1 MTAFMRWINQTRRET
16 KEHAA
21 AVAVILAITVI
32 FFWPLLRGRT
42 FSMVG
47 AHMFA
52 QYPWG
57 SVITGQPNEVRGVS
71 FAQTDH
77 PDGLYPVSVFATNA
91 VRSGQLPMWLPYSF
105 NGIPLMEADMGAGL
119 TYPPQLLAL
128 TILSPIRQ
136 HDFLLF
142 THLLLA
148 GFGMYALLRCWGANV
163 LGALFGAVVWQFNG
177 HSAFFLEFEFLAV
190 AAAWF
195 PLMLLGA
202 TLAIRKQSWRWA
214 LATGVAL
221 GMSVLHG
228 VQHWEYLGAVV
239 LACWYAPLALLAA
252 RRFFLQGARRSALL
266 CLALPVISAVTAA
279 ALSAAAWLSLL
290 ALLSHVHRQV
300 NTLDQQVGNV
310 MPLKLFIRGLFFP
323 LSSVA
328 PERTGPDWPSLA
340 FVGTPALILVLAGL
354 FRRSAPVIFA
364 TIMGLGSLGMIF
376 GLRPLFFLLR
386 LVFPYFGA
394 LRPIDAYYILCFA
407 VAVLAAFGLSE
418 ISRRF
423 DGPGVRKR
431 LLLGLAC
438 PLIAME
444 CIQLIMFA
452 WITNPTHPVKPEWL
466 FPETPMITK
475 LKAVQGDFHVL
486 PVSYR
491 DPSGG
496 WNPAVLSGMVAID
509 FDLRSSSG
517 YASLL
522 PQWTAIL
529 WRTVEKGGV
538 VSDDVPLSYRPYFY
552 HDRLPMHLLENLSVG
567 FLATAPGAEPIDVN
581 GSKSVADGSLQ
592 LVYQGPDG
600 RIYKLKNAL
609 PRAFLA
615 PGVIV
620 APDYQASLRML
631 VDPKFNA
638 RDAAIVIGEDAAAK
652 TGLPSLTSS
661 SANFEGTATIVSDR
675 LNDLG
680 IEVNTPQPAMLV
692 LNDSWD
698 SGWKVKVDGTEQ
710 PVLRVNYAF
719 RGVVVPAGKHT
730 VAFVYRPPLVLIGL
744 LISGATIVLLVITFS
759 AIAIAS
765 LRRSYKARSRSNY
778 V

>member
-1 MTAFMRWINQTRRET
+1 MRWIKRIRQET
-16 KEHAA
+16 KEHVA
-21 AVAVILAITVI
+21 AVAVILAITVL
-32 FFWPLLRGRT
+32 FFWPLLRGRS

-57 SVITGQPNEVRGVS
+57 AVISGNPNEVRGIS

-77 PDGLYPVSVFATNA
+77 PDGLYPGSVFATNA

-105 NGIPLMEADMGAGL
+105 SGIPIMETGVGNGY
-119 TYPPQLLAL
+119 TYPTQLLAM

-136 HDFLLF
+136 HDLLLF
-142 THLLLA
+142 SHLLLA
-148 GFGMYALLRCWGANV
+148 GLGMYALLRCWGVNV
-163 LGALFGAVVWQFNG
+163 WGAVFGAVVWQLNG
-177 HSAFFLEFEFLAV
+177 HSAFFLEFEFV
-190 AAAWF
+190 TVSSAWF

-228 VQHWEYLGAVV
+228 FQHWEYIGALV
-239 LACWYAPLALLAA
+239 LTFWYAPLALLAA
-252 RRFFLQGARRSALL
+252 SRHFFEGARRSALL
-266 CLALPVISAVTAA
+266 CLALPIVSAATAA
-279 ALSAAAWLSLL
+279 LLSAAAWLSLL
-290 ALLSHVHRQV
+290 GLISHVHRQIS
-300 NTLDQQVGNV
+300 TLDQQVSAII
-310 MPLKLFIRGLFFP
+310 PLKLFFRGFFFP

-328 PERTGPDWPSLA
+328 PDRTGPDWPSLA
-340 FVGTPALILVLAGL
+340 FVGTPALILVFAGFL
-354 FRRSAPVIFA
+354 RRSGPVIFA
-364 TIMGLGSLGMIF
+364 AIMGLGSLAIIL

-394 LRPIDAYYILCFA
+394 LRPVDAYYVLCFA

-423 DGPGVRKR
+423 AGPGVRKP
-431 LLLGLAC
+431 LLLGLVC
-438 PLIAME
+438 PLIAIE
-444 CIQLIMFA
+444 CLQLILFA

-466 FPETPMITK
+466 FPETPMITT
-475 LKAVQGDFHVL
+475 LKAVQGEFHVL

-496 WNPAVLSGMVAID
+496 WTPAVLSGMVAVN

-538 VSDDVPLSYRPYFY
+538 VSDDLPLSYRPYFY
-552 HDRLPMHLLENLSVG
+552 HDRLPIHLLENLSVG
-567 FLATAPGAEPIDVN
+567 FLATAPDAEPSDVD
-581 GSKSVADGSLQ
+581 GSKPIADGSLQ
-592 LVYQGPDG
+592 LVYQGRDG

-609 PRAFLA
+609 PRAFLV
-615 PGVIV
+615 PSVVV
-620 APDYQASLRML
+620 APDPQTSLKML
-631 VDPKFNA
+631 VDRKFDA
-638 RDAAIVIGEDAAAK
+638 RQAAIVSGGEAAAK
-652 TGLPSLTSS
+652 TGLPTPDSS
-661 SANFEGTATIVSDR
+661 SANFAGSATIISDR
-675 LNDLG
+675 VNDVD
-680 IEVNTPQPAMLV
+680 IEVNTPQTAMLV

-698 SGWKVKVDGTEQ
+698 SGWRAEVDGVRQ
-710 PVLRVNYAF
+710 PVSRVNYAF
-719 RGVVVPAGKHT
+719 RGVVVPAGKHN
-730 VAFVYRPPLVLIGL
+730 VKFLYRPPLVLIGL
-744 LISGATIVLLVITFS
+744 AVSGGTIGILVIIFS
-759 AIAIAS
+759 LIGIMS
-765 LRRSYKARSRSNY
+765 LRRFSKARSKSHH